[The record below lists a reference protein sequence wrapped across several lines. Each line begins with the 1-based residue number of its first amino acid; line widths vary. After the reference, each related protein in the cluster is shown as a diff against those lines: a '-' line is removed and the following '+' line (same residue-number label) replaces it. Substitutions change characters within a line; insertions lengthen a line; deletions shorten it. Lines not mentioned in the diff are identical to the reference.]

1 MGYEALKEAVWHA
14 NLGLVE
20 HDLVLLTWGNA
31 SGVDRE
37 AGVVAIKPSG
47 MDYADLGPAN
57 IVVVSLDDG
66 GIVEGALRPSSDTP
80 SHLALYRAFESI
92 GGVVHTHST
101 HASSWAQA
109 RREIPCLGTT
119 HADYA
124 YGPIPLT
131 REVTPAEIDEDY
143 ETRTGDAIVECLRE
157 GNLDPRQV
165 PGVLVPCHGP
175 FAWGA
180 DPAGALESAVT
191 LEEIARMAFR
201 TVLLNPE
208 AEPIPQAL
216 LDKHFFRKHG
226 PAAYYGQSD
235 VDSP

>member
-1 MGYEALKEAVWHA
+1 MGY
-14 NLGLVE
+14 G
-20 HDLVLLTWGNA
+20 DLRPG
-31 SGVDRE
+31 
-37 AGVVAIKPSG
+37 
-47 MDYADLGPAN
+47 N
-57 IVVVSLDDG
+57 IVVVRLADG
-66 GIVEGALRPSSDTP
+66 EVVEGTLRPSSDTP
-80 SHLALYRAFESI
+80 SHLALYRAFDSI

-101 HASSWAQA
+101 YASSWAQA
-109 RREIPCLGTT
+109 CREIPCLGTT

-131 REVTPAEIDEDY
+131 RELTRAEIDEDY
-143 ETRTGDAIVECLRE
+143 ETHTGDAIVERLRE
-157 GNLDPRQV
+157 GGLDPRQV

-191 LEEIARMAFR
+191 LEEIARVAFR

-216 LDKHFFRKHG
+216 LDKHFLRKHG
-226 PAAYYGQSD
+226 PGAYYGQGHAE
-235 VDSP
+235 PR